1 MIARRI
7 FFLGLIGLGAAFAL
21 SLVSISLVSY
31 PESRAMFD
39 GLASDGVA
47 ERFTYELHALVVNV
61 ARILAAVVLLICGVA
76 YFLRDRIRM
85 KLGLVD
91 LATELRRDFTLWLR
105 IESRMHLAVL
115 SLCCAVGTVLRSYYL
130 FQPMRSDES
139 WTFLYYVSQPLVLS
153 IAHFASPNNH
163 LLHTLLAQLTTNLFG
178 DSANALRLP
187 ALVAGV
193 LLIPASYFLFR
204 QLSGKGA
211 ALITAGLVACF
222 PVLVDYSTNARG
234 YSLLLLFSV
243 LLLSSADRIRRRDD
257 TGAKVVFATLAA
269 LGLYTV
275 PAFGLPLGGIG
286 LWLFTSSIVGDAHG
300 ERWPFIRSMIW
311 TGIGAI
317 ALTLFLYLPVILT
330 SGVSSVLANDM
341 VIGDGSNLLMS
352 AVVRSAEIWIDWTQ
366 GVPLLVQLMISVAPV
381 RVWLFALPLIL
392 GFAASSSATLLK
404 RENHR
409 TIATAMLVSI
419 TSVIYV
425 AHEPG
430 HFYSEFGEYSDAEAV
445 SRFLADELQ
454 EKDAVVTAFPA
465 NRTVNYYAY
474 RQGISDD
481 VLTARS
487 RTLSGDFERM
497 LIVLN
502 TPEASIGSTFE
513 SADRALQTN
522 FLAEKVRTEDTI
534 AIGSSR
540 VVIARIVD

>member
-1 MIARRI
+1 
-7 FFLGLIGLGAAFAL
+7 
-21 SLVSISLVSY
+21 
-31 PESRAMFD
+31 
-39 GLASDGVA
+39 
-47 ERFTYELHALVVNV
+47 
-61 ARILAAVVLLICGVA
+61 
-76 YFLRDRIRM
+76 M

-366 GVPLLVQLMISVAPV
+366 GVPLLVQLMISVALIASFIQRARYRVPLWIPILVWCVLIALAQGVVGPV

-454 EKDAVVTAFPA
+454 EKDALVTAFPA